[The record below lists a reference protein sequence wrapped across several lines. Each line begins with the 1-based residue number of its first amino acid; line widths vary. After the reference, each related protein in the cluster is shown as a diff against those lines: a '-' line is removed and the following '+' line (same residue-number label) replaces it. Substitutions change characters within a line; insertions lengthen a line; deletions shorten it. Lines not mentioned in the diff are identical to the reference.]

1 MSTDKTTM
9 TSSGVAVLRDPI
21 RNRGTAF
28 IHAQVKRPLIFP
40 LSNPTKKIEAHPADL
55 VRGSEGRAL
64 IGTGTPWEPVAYHGV
79 HYKIGQANNALVY
92 PVRGLG
98 TVVARAEHVTPGMI
112 RAAAEAVAGLVNT
125 TTPGASAIARS
136 GQLARHLGHR
146 RGRGCA
152 ASGRGGCGPG
162 YPRSRR
168 ASRAGRDVAAHLPR
182 DGGVMTPAGDTTV
195 PIGTGVTGTRLES
208 DSISEL
214 GLPAEH
220 YRGAQTQRSF
230 DMGRRPG
237 EGCRREAA
245 PRRQDA
251 GPVTPPASRNAHR
264 RLPDD
269 AGDMTLRCLI
279 VDDSRRFLD
288 AARRL
293 LERQGITV
301 VGEASTS
308 AEALRLVVELQPDV
322 TLLDIDLGSESGCE
336 LARRLNRETDTALS
350 RMILISTH
358 AEQDYADLIAA
369 SPAVGFLSKSTLSA
383 GAIRDLLGSQRD
395 RDPGD

>member
-1 MSTDKTTM
+1 M
-9 TSSGVAVLRDPI
+9 A
-21 RNRGTAF
+21 A
-28 IHAQVKRPLIFP
+28 HAQRPLIFP
-40 LSNPTKKIEAHPADL
+40 LSNPTEKIEAHPADL
-55 VRGSEGRAL
+55 IRWTEGRAL
-64 IGTGTPWEPVAYHGV
+64 IGTGTPWEPVSYDGV
-79 HYKIGQANNALVY
+79 DYKIGQANNALVY
-92 PVRGLG
+92 PGLGLG

-112 RAAAEAVAGLVNT
+112 RAAAEAVAGLVDT
-125 TTPGASAIARS
+125 TTPGASATARS

-152 ASGRGGCGPG
+152 ASGRGGCGPA

-168 ASRAGRDVAAHLPR
+168 ASRAGRDVATHLPR

-195 PIGTGVTGTRLES
+195 PIGTGLTGTRLES
-208 DSISEL
+208 DSISQL
-214 GLPAEH
+214 GVPAEH

-230 DMGRRPG
+230 DMERRPG
-237 EGCRREAA
+237 EGCRRQAA

-251 GPVTPPASRNAHR
+251 GPVTSLASRNAHS
-264 RLPDD
+264 RLTDD
-269 AGDMTLRCLI
+269 AGGMTLRCLI

-383 GAIRDLLGSQRD
+383 GAIHDLLGSQRD